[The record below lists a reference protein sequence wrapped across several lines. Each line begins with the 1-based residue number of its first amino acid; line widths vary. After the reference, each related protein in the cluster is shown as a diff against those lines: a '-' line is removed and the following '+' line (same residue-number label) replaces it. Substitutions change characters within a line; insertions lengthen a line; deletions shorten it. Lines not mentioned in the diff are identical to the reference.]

1 MTDWYNTPPFSRLSL
16 TPESELPPLSVIGL
30 DNLALIHVSGQD
42 TIHYLQGQLTC
53 DLISLA
59 KDQSTLAA
67 HCDAT
72 GKTWA
77 ILRLFHHLD
86 GIGYVLPRSVTETQ
100 VAEIKKYA
108 VFSKLSIEK
117 SQQVLIGIAGVKADK
132 AVNLRFR
139 GEGKV
144 RQTQTGT
151 AVQIETNRWLF
162 AIDETE
168 ANTLIDSLGSTVCL
182 SDHALWDLYQIRAAI
197 PSIELETT
205 NTFIPQAINL
215 QLLDGISF
223 KKGCY
228 TGQETIARAKY
239 RGINKRAAYLLQGEL
254 ENESDEAPKAGDT
267 FERSVGDNWRTGG
280 TVLFGFKYAN
290 KKAIAFVVLPKDLE
304 EETCFRQADKSA
316 IWTKISMPYS
326 FEDVGS

>member
-1 MTDWYNTPPFSRLSL
+1 MTDWYNTHAFSRLSL
-16 TPESELPPLSVIGL
+16 TPECELPPLSVIGL
-30 DNLALIHVSGQD
+30 DNLALIQVSGQD
-42 TIHYLQGQLTC
+42 TTQYLQGQLTC

-67 HCDAT
+67 HCDAK

-86 GIGYVLPRSVTETQ
+86 GIGYVLPNSVAQ
-100 VAEIKKYA
+100 IQLDEIKKYA
-108 VFSKLSIEK
+108 VFSKVTIEK
-117 SQQVLIGIAGVKADK
+117 SQQILIGIAGVKADK

-151 AVQIETNRWLF
+151 AIQIETNRWLF

-168 ANTLIDSLGSTVCL
+168 ADALIDSLGSKVCL
-182 SDHALWDLYQIRAAI
+182 SDNTLWDLYQIRAAI
-197 PSIELETT
+197 PSIELKTT

-215 QLLDGISF
+215 QLLEGISF

-239 RGINKRAAYLLQGEL
+239 RGINKRAAYILQGEL
-254 ENESDEAPKAGDT
+254 EAKSDEAPKAGDT
-267 FERSVGDNWRTGG
+267 FERSVGDNWRSGG
-280 TVLFGFKYAN
+280 IVLSGFKFAN
-290 KKAIAFVVLPKDLE
+290 KKAIAFVVLPNDLE
-304 EETCFRQADKSA
+304 KDTLFRQADKSA
-316 IWTKISMPYS
+316 TWTKVPMPYS
-326 FEDVGS
+326 FEEIN